1 MGFPHNY
8 LCILH
13 WLNNYIPFNT
23 FLSYTLAFW
32 RSKNQVGLCR
42 LSLLMIMM
50 SPVRCHWT
58 LLLLYIY
65 LIYRYR
71 ISIVWHVRKW
81 REFST
86 NTRQGLVQRNTSI
99 QHLTKLFRKK
109 SPKEEI
115 TRLLRIKTRELIIF
129 GKQAEHYTILY
140 VTYLRL
146 VCVNLIWLNPHLIY
160 YFHG

>member
-13 WLNNYIPFNT
+13 WLNNYIPFNIF
-23 FLSYTLAFW
+23 FLSFTLAFW

-42 LSLLMIMM
+42 LSLLMLMRW
-50 SPVRCHWT
+50 PVRCHWT
-58 LLLLYIY
+58 LLLLYIPVPY
-65 LIYRYR
+65 KYSLTRTEM
-71 ISIVWHVRKW
+71 
-81 REFST
+81 EFST

-146 VCVNLIWLNPHLIY
+146 VCVTGNLIWLNPHLIY
-160 YFHG
+160 YHHG